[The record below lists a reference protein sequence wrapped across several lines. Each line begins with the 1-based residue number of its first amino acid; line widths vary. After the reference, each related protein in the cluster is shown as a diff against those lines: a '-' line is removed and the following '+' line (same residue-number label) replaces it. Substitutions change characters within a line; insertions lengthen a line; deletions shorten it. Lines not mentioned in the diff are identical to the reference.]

1 MNYPR
6 RQQYQ
11 RLGHAIA
18 TGAGGLLAALG
29 ALLAA
34 AQQALWIALI
44 LLLAAVSLS
53 AYARH
58 WSRLAARSRVGA
70 RSEEEV
76 QRALSQLAAEGWRVR
91 HSLPWQGRG
100 DIDSVAIAPTGIAFA
115 IEPKTRT
122 YGDQHVA
129 RVREMANW
137 LHRRRRRWSPHGA
150 LAVLCVVHAR
160 GLERFEAAVLIVSLD
175 ELVERYEPRRAL
187 KSARHSSR
195 AGATSTDENMR
206 ERYGVAA
213 LGLAEVGARCAGA
226 GGTGAGGSTSHVHD
240 ETREPGT
247 GDESDRHLGRRR
259 LPRVTRR

>member
-18 TGAGGLLAALG
+18 TGAGGLLAVLG

-76 QRALSQLAAEGWRVR
+76 QRALSQLAAEGWGVR

-175 ELVERYEPRRAL
+175 ELVEALRTAAGTQERPTFLAGRRHLNRREHERAIRCGPWGLRRSAQDAL
-187 KSARHSSR
+187 APAAQAPVAAPATFMMKRENPELATNRTATWVADDSR
-195 AGATSTDENMR
+195 A
-206 ERYGVAA
+206 
-213 LGLAEVGARCAGA
+213 
-226 GGTGAGGSTSHVHD
+226 
-240 ETREPGT
+240 
-247 GDESDRHLGRRR
+247 
-259 LPRVTRR
+259 